1 VARTRENGRDELLA
15 FVRRGY
21 ELWNAGDI
29 SAVSRM
35 WSDDFEWHNDPSW
48 PGQSVYYGRETVVRF
63 LSDEVAG
70 IIELGE
76 IEIERIEV
84 YGDELVICMIARTR
98 GHGSHLDIG
107 KVPIFH
113 VARVRDG
120 RVVRVR
126 AFLDEAQAMAAAQ
139 EASTAG

>member
-1 VARTRENGRDELLA
+1 VARTRENEGDDLLA

-21 ELWNAGDI
+21 ELWNAGDL
-29 SAVSRM
+29 SAVARM

-48 PGQSVYYGRETVVRF
+48 PGQSVYYGRDTVIRF
-63 LSDEVAG
+63 LNEEVAG

-76 IEIERIEV
+76 IEVERIEV
-84 YGDELVICMIARTR
+84 VGDELVICLLARTR
-98 GHGSHLDIG
+98 GQESNLDIG
-107 KVPIFH
+107 KVPVFH
-113 VARVRDG
+113 VARIRDG
-120 RVVRVR
+120 QVVRVR